1 MEKNRF
7 QPDIILKTESN
18 NICSEY
24 SQINKPHNQKDQQIM
39 EFTILRVIAVYLI
52 FVSHTFLFNGEIF
65 GIGAGAF
72 LFSAPAG
79 ACTCVIC
86 TLPRNWPG
94 TTYKIAK
101 NTRGGGRT
109 VLL

>member
-72 LFSAPAG
+72 LFSAPAW
-79 ACTCVIC
+79 ACIWVLF
-86 TLPRNWPG
+86 TLSGYLAGR
-94 TTYKIAK
+94 TFKIGK
-101 NTRGGGRT
+101 YYRGGGRT

>member
-52 FVSHTFLFNGEIF
+52 FVSHFFLTVRFLVLEQEPFCLVHRLGPVYGCFLPCQAIWQGELSKLENI
-65 GIGAGAF
+65 
-72 LFSAPAG
+72 
-79 ACTCVIC
+79 T
-86 TLPRNWPG
+86 
-94 TTYKIAK
+94 
-101 NTRGGGRT
+101 GGG
-109 VLL
+109 